1 MESKD
6 STDGSARAAVKT
18 EDLNIPYQSCLLE
31 KAPDSCALVI
41 VGASGDLTAR
51 KLVPSLYYLFRRGAL
66 PDSFIIVGCS
76 RTPMEH
82 EEFRARMEN
91 AVGEK
96 DRSGLEEFSRRL
108 FYYPVRYEDKDSFKA
123 FSERLGELESAHGT
137 DGNRV
142 IYLAIP
148 PSLYRPTV
156 KGLGEAGLSAQ
167 HTGGAGWVRV
177 VVEKPF
183 GRDLESARD
192 LDRDLHEHFREHQ
205 IFRIDHY
212 LAKETV
218 QNILMFRFAN
228 SIFEP
233 IWNRRYINRVTIT
246 AAETL
251 GVEHRAGYY
260 EQAGV
265 LRDMFQNHMMQLL
278 ALTAMDP
285 PSVFEADRV
294 RDEKSRV
301 YRTLR
306 PFNTERLWENLVLGQ
321 YRAGTINGKAAPS
334 YRDEPGVDPQS
345 LTPTYASMSVF
356 LDSWRWQGVPFRLTS
371 GKRMER
377 KLTEINI
384 HFKEVP
390 HALFRRTLSDDITAN
405 RLTLGI
411 YPEEKISLTF
421 QTKNPGAVVCLR
433 SVDMEFN
440 YHQSYSGPTLEAY
453 EKVLLDCMTG
463 DQTLFWRQDGVELCW
478 GFLTPVLEECE
489 TCGDRGRKLLPYE
502 AGSRGP
508 VPEGS
513 SMAGTQ

>member
-1 MESKD
+1 MD
-6 STDGSARAAVKT
+6 SRNGGDGPLRAAVKT
-18 EDLNIPYQSCLLE
+18 EDLNLPYASCLFE
-31 KAPDSCALVI
+31 RPPDSCALVI

-51 KLVPSLYYLFRRGAL
+51 KLVPSLYNLYLRKAL

-76 RTPMEH
+76 RTRMGD
-82 EEFRARMEN
+82 EEFRAKMQD
-91 AVGEK
+91 AVASLDQAGI
-96 DRSGLEEFSRRL
+96 DEFSRRL
-108 FYYPVRYEDKDSFKA
+108 FYLPVQYEDERSFDG
-123 FSERLGELESAHGT
+123 FSRRLRELEHGHGT
-137 DGNRV
+137 GGNRV
-142 IYLAIP
+142 MYLAIP
-148 PSLYRPTV
+148 PSLYSSTV
-156 KGLGEAGLSAQ
+156 AGFGAAGLSAE
-167 HTGGAGWVRV
+167 HTDGAGWVRI

-183 GRDLESARD
+183 GRDLDSAKD
-192 LDRDLHEHFREHQ
+192 LDRDLYEYFREHQ
-205 IFRIDHY
+205 VFRIDHY

-233 IWNRRYINRVTIT
+233 VWNRRYIDRISIT

-285 PSVFEADRV
+285 PSAFEAERV
-294 RDEKSRV
+294 RDEKARV

-306 PFNTERLWENLVLGQ
+306 PFRTDRLREQLVLGQ
-321 YRAGTINGKAAPS
+321 YREGVVDGKPVVA
-334 YRDEPGVDPQS
+334 YREEPGVDPES
-345 LTPTYASMSVF
+345 LTPTFASMSVF
-356 LDSWRWQGVPFRLTS
+356 LDNWRWQGVPFRLTS
-371 GKRMER
+371 GKRMGR

-390 HALFRRTLSDDITAN
+390 HALFRRTLSDGIAAN

-411 YPEEKISLTF
+411 YPNEKISLTF

-440 YHQSYSGPTLEAY
+440 YHQNYSGPTLEAY

-489 TCGDRGRKLLPYE
+489 ACGDRAQMLLPYE
-502 AGSRGP
+502 AGSMGP
-508 VPEGS
+508 DQRAGGEG
-513 SMAGTQ
+513 

>member
-1 MESKD
+1 MVVNE
-6 STDGSARAAVKT
+6 DGTLRAATKPG
-18 EDLNIPYQSCLLE
+18 EPDFPHGESCLPE
-31 KAPDSCALVI
+31 NSPEPCALVI
-41 VGASGDLTAR
+41 IGASGDLTSR
-51 KLVPSLYYLFRRGAL
+51 KLLPSLYDLYLRNAL

-76 RTPMEH
+76 RTGMDDG
-82 EEFRARMEN
+82 EFRARMKT
-91 AVGEK
+91 AVRPRE
-96 DRSGLEEFSRRL
+96 RSRFEEFSRKL
-108 FYYPVRYEDKDSFKA
+108 FYFPIQYENADSFKE
-123 FSERLGELESAHGT
+123 FSNVLNNLEREHGT
-137 DGNRV
+137 AGNRV
-142 IYLAIP
+142 FYMATP
-148 PSLYRPTV
+148 PSLYRPTAR
-156 KGLGEAGLSAQ
+156 GLNGAGLSSEK
-167 HTGGAGWVRV
+167 AGRSGWTRI

-183 GRDLESARD
+183 GRDLDSARK
-192 LDRDLHEHFREHQ
+192 LDRDLHRYFREHQ

-233 IWNRRYINRVTIT
+233 IWNRRYVDRVTIT

-285 PSVFEADRV
+285 PSAFESEGV
-294 RDEKSRV
+294 RDEKARV
-301 YRTLR
+301 YRTFR
-306 PFNTERLWENLVLGQ
+306 PFRTDRLWDNLVLGQ
-321 YRAGTINGKAAPS
+321 YTEGVIDGKPVVG
-334 YRDEPGVDPQS
+334 YRDEPGVDPAS
-345 LTPTYASMSVF
+345 LTPTFASMTVF

-377 KLTEINI
+377 KLTEVNI
-384 HFKEVP
+384 HFKQVP
-390 HALFRRTLSDDITAN
+390 HALFRRTLSEDIKAN
-405 RLTLGI
+405 KLTLGI

-433 SVDMEFN
+433 PVDMEFN
-440 YHQSYSGPTLEAY
+440 YNQGYTGPTLEAY

-478 GFLTPVLEECE
+478 GFLTPVLQECE
-489 TCGDRGRKLLPYE
+489 TCGDRARMLLPYE
-502 AGSRGP
+502 AGSWGP
-508 VPEGS
+508 
-513 SMAGTQ
+513 AGL

>member
-1 MESKD
+1 MKSKD
-6 STDGSARAAVKT
+6 SSAGPVRAAVKT

-31 KAPDSCALVI
+31 RPPDSCALVI
-41 VGASGDLTAR
+41 IGASGDLTAR
-51 KLVPSLYYLFRRGAL
+51 KLVPSLYYLFLKGAL

-76 RTPMEH
+76 RTRMEH
-82 EEFRARMEN
+82 EEFRAKM
-91 AVGEK
+91 ADALGEE

-108 FYYPVRYEDKDSFKA
+108 FYFPVHYEDKDSFKA
-123 FSERLGELESAHGT
+123 FSERLRDLERTHGT

-156 KGLGEAGLSAQ
+156 KGLGEAGLSAE
-167 HTGGAGWVRV
+167 HTGAASWVRI

-192 LDRDLHEHFREHQ
+192 LDRDLHEQFLEHQ

-233 IWNRRYINRVTIT
+233 IWNRRYIDRVTIT

-251 GVEHRAGYY
+251 GVEHRSGYY

-285 PSVFEADRV
+285 PSEFEADRV
-294 RDEKSRV
+294 RDEKARV

-306 PFNTERLWENLVLGQ
+306 PFNTDRMWENLVLGQ
-321 YRAGTINGKAAPS
+321 YRAGTINGKAVPS
-334 YRDEPGVDPQS
+334 YRDEPGVDRQS
-345 LTPTYASMSVF
+345 LTPTFASMSVF

-390 HALFRRTLSDDITAN
+390 HALFRRTLSEDITAN

-440 YHQSYSGPTLEAY
+440 YHQNYSGPTLEAY
-453 EKVLLDCMTG
+453 EKVLLDCMAG
-463 DQTLFWRQDGVELCW
+463 DQTLFWRKDGVELCW

-489 TCGDRGRKLLPYE
+489 TCGDRGKRLLPYE
-502 AGSRGP
+502 AGSWGP
-508 VPEGS
+508 MPEGWS
-513 SMAGTQ
+513 GGKP